1 MFGNVKAFRAARH
14 AIKECLSRRRKVES
28 STMEKIMNS
37 LFIAVAIAMTLGAIQ
52 FVLWPA
58 IARKTAQVNTRH
70 WGVMAAIA
78 VIPALAFSVYATTGN
93 PEAINV
99 EPADNSQ
106 VALRPTMA
114 ATGQANKGAASI
126 SSLVD
131 GLAEKLA
138 KDPGDGKG
146 WLLLAKSYKH
156 LERQDD
162 FAMAYQ
168 HARELG
174 YSEADLDDYLAGLSA
189 DTREEPVIRGRVT
202 IDDSLRDNLDGA
214 ATVFIIARASAGSPA
229 PLAVLKTTVQDL
241 PYDFEMSDSNA
252 MIKSM
257 PLSAVDSIVLS
268 AKISP
273 TGEALNTLPELG
285 AASGPISMGHGGVI
299 EIGISR

>member
-1 MFGNVKAFRAARH
+1 
-14 AIKECLSRRRKVES
+14 
-28 STMEKIMNS
+28 MNS
-37 LFIAVAIAMTLGAIQ
+37 LFMAVAIAMTLGAIQ

-58 IARKTAQVNTRH
+58 IGRKTAQANTRH

-93 PEAINV
+93 PEAIDV
-99 EPADNSQ
+99 GPAENSQ
-106 VALRPTMA
+106 VTLRPTTA
-114 ATGQANKGAASI
+114 ATGQASKGTASI

-131 GLAEKLA
+131 GLADRLE
-138 KDPGDGKG
+138 KDPGDGEG

-156 LERQDD
+156 LDRSDD
-162 FAMAYQ
+162 FATAYQ
-168 HARELG
+168 RARELG
-174 YSEADLDDYLAGLSA
+174 HSEPDLDDYLAGLPA

-202 IDDSLRDNLDGA
+202 IDDSLRDDLDGA

-241 PYDFEMSDSNA
+241 PYDFEMNDSNA

-273 TGEALNTLPELG
+273 TGEALNTLPELA
-285 AASGPISMGHGGVI
+285 AASAPINMGHAGVV

>member
-1 MFGNVKAFRAARH
+1 
-14 AIKECLSRRRKVES
+14 
-28 STMEKIMNS
+28 
-37 LFIAVAIAMTLGAIQ
+37 MT
-52 FVLWPA
+52 
-58 IARKTAQVNTRH
+58 
-70 WGVMAAIA
+70 
-78 VIPALAFSVYATTGN
+78 
-93 PEAINV
+93 
-99 EPADNSQ
+99 
-106 VALRPTMA
+106 LRPTTA

-138 KDPGDGKG
+138 KDPDNGKG

-156 LERQDD
+156 LDRPDD

-168 HARELG
+168 RALELG
-174 YSEADLDDYLAGLSA
+174 HSEPDLDDYLAGLSA
-189 DTREEPVIRGRVT
+189 DAREGPVIRGRVT
-202 IDDSLRDNLDGA
+202 IDDSARDDVDGA

-257 PLSAVDSIVLS
+257 PLSGVDSIVLS

-285 AASGPISMGHGGVI
+285 ATSAPINMGHAGVV